1 MRKSQNMKQL
11 RLLPVVCLTLF
22 TALTNVTL
30 GHQHPAP
37 ERSEYLLSRSEILT
51 DLAVTAS
58 LGLTQVLIPL
68 DKDSQRL
75 FPDEVNSLDRSMR
88 DRWHTRSDNFLD
100 GSIGALYTP
109 AAIGA
114 IITVLNL
121 AERASTQK
129 TGSELLIFA
138 NGAFANKFLTKSF
151 KRAFSRR
158 RPELDFAN
166 EADKIELE
174 EEDSAHESFYS
185 GHASTA
191 FFSAAFLRRRM
202 SQSLAQRGH
211 SGIGSGYQW
220 LTVTV
225 LYSWAAYVG
234 YSRVQIDKHY
244 FTDVAAGMVMGLVF
258 EEIYHQLNRG
268 YWNSYS
274 SWRPTLQVDSGTLQL
289 CLVKNL

>member
-1 MRKSQNMKQL
+1 MKRL
-11 RLLPVVCLTLF
+11 RFLPIIYLTLF
-22 TALTNVTL
+22 TALANVTL
-30 GHQHPAP
+30 GDQHSVPR
-37 ERSEYLLSRSEILT
+37 RSEYLLSHSEILT

-58 LGLTQVLIPL
+58 LGLAQMLIPL

-100 GSIGALYTP
+100 GTIGALYTP
-109 AAIGA
+109 AATGA

-121 AERASTQK
+121 AERVPTPK

-138 NGAFANKFLTKSF
+138 NGTLANKFLTRSF

-158 RPELDFAN
+158 RPELDFAD
-166 EADKIELE
+166 EADKVNLE
-174 EEDSAHESFYS
+174 KRSATHESFYS
-185 GHASTA
+185 GHTSTA
-191 FFSAAFLRRRM
+191 FFSAAFLRRRI
-202 SQSLAQRGH
+202 SQSLAQHGH

-220 LTVTV
+220 LTAIG

-244 FTDVAAGMVMGLVF
+244 FTDVVAGIVMGLLF
-258 EEIYHQLNRG
+258 EEIYHQLNRDH
-268 YWNSYS
+268 WKSY
-274 SWRPTLQVDSGTLQL
+274 
-289 CLVKNL
+289 

>member
-1 MRKSQNMKQL
+1 MKQL
-11 RLLPVVCLTLF
+11 RLLLVICLTLF
-22 TALTNVTL
+22 LALTNLAL
-30 GHQHPAP
+30 GDQHPASG
-37 ERSEYLLSRSEILT
+37 RSEYLLSHSEILM

-68 DKDSQRL
+68 GKNSQRL

-100 GSIGALYTP
+100 GTIGALYTP
-109 AAIGA
+109 AATGA

-121 AERASTQK
+121 AERVSTQK

-158 RPELDFAN
+158 RPELDFGN
-166 EADKIELE
+166 EADKIELGKK
-174 EEDSAHESFYS
+174 DSAHESFYS

-191 FFSAAFLRRRM
+191 FFSAAFLRRRI
-202 SQSLAQRGH
+202 SQSLALHGH

-220 LTVTV
+220 LTAIG
-225 LYSWAAYVG
+225 LYGWAAYVG
-234 YSRVQIDKHY
+234 YSRIQIDKHY
-244 FTDVAAGMVMGLVF
+244 FTDVVAGMVMGLVF
-258 EEIYHQLNRG
+258 EEIYHRLNREH
-268 YWNSYS
+268 WDSYYS
-274 SWRPTLQVDSGTLQL
+274 RSLP
-289 CLVKNL
+289 

>member
-1 MRKSQNMKQL
+1 MKQL
-11 RLLPVVCLTLF
+11 RLLPAICLTLLV
-22 TALTNVTL
+22 ALANFAL
-30 GHQHPAP
+30 GDQHPAP
-37 ERSEYLLSRSEILT
+37 ERSEYLLSHSEILM
-51 DLAVTAS
+51 DLGVTAS

-109 AAIGA
+109 AATGA

-121 AERASTQK
+121 AERAPTQK

-138 NGAFANKFLTKSF
+138 NGSLANKFLTKSF

-166 EADKIELE
+166 EADKIELDKK
-174 EEDSAHESFYS
+174 DSAHESFYS

-191 FFSAAFLRRRM
+191 SFSAAFLRRRI
-202 SQSLAQRGH
+202 SQSLTQHGH

-220 LTVTV
+220 LTATG

-234 YSRVQIDKHY
+234 YSRIQIDKHY
-244 FTDVAAGMVMGLVF
+244 FTDVTAGMVMGLLF
-258 EEIYHQLNRG
+258 EEIYHQLNKRH
-268 YWNSYS
+268 WNSYS
-274 SWRPTLQVDSGTLQL
+274 SWRPTLQAGSGTLQL

>member
-1 MRKSQNMKQL
+1 MRELQNMKQL
-11 RLLPVVCLTLF
+11 PLLPTIYFTLF
-22 TALTNVTL
+22 AALANLAL
-30 GHQHPAP
+30 GDQHPVP
-37 ERSEYLLSRSEILT
+37 GRSEYLLSHSEILM
-51 DLAVTAS
+51 DVAVTAS

-75 FPDEVNSLDRSMR
+75 FPDEVSSLDRSMR
-88 DRWHTRSDNFLD
+88 DRWHTQSDNFFD
-100 GSIGALYTP
+100 GTIGALYTP
-109 AAIGA
+109 AATGA

-138 NGAFANKFLTKSF
+138 NGAFANKFLTRSF

-174 EEDSAHESFYS
+174 KKDSAHESFYS

-191 FFSAAFLRRRM
+191 FFSAAFLRRRI
-202 SQSLAQRGH
+202 SQSLAEHGH
-211 SGIGSGYQW
+211 SGIGSGYKW
-220 LTVTV
+220 LTTIG

-234 YSRVQIDKHY
+234 YSRIQIDKHY
-244 FTDVAAGMVMGLVF
+244 FTDVMAGMVMGLVF
-258 EEIYHQLNRG
+258 EEIYYRLNRKH
-268 YWNSYS
+268 WNSY
-274 SWRPTLQVDSGTLQL
+274 
-289 CLVKNL
+289 